1 MAEKISHAPALV
13 GPIMFTRRA
22 IIGQEYGYAAGR
34 KYVGNVSLYFT

>member
-1 MAEKISHAPALV
+1 
-13 GPIMFTRRA
+13 MFTRRA